1 MAFAAAAFRG
11 VVVFSSATRTPMLR
25 GELQC
30 RRGALARAI
39 SSPIAGLRSSFLP
52 SRSVKPA
59 SAALTGRGLRPGMS
73 RIQPLAPERGSPL
86 VVEAKRP
93 AMACTKR
100 SRSRK
105 SVARASGFR
114 VRLSSP
120 GGRNVLRR
128 RRAKGRK
135 NLCPSSNPNS
145 GKYA

>member
-1 MAFAAAAFRG
+1 MALAAAALRG
-11 VVVFSSATRTPMLR
+11 AVVFSSAALTPTLR

-30 RRGALARAI
+30 RRGALARAM
-39 SSPIAGLRSSFLP
+39 SSPIAGLRSSFLH

-59 SAALTGRGLRPGMS
+59 SSALTGRGLRPGMS
-73 RIQPLAPERGSPL
+73 RINPLAPQRGSPL
-86 VVEAKRP
+86 VVEAKKP

-105 SVARASGFR
+105 SVARSSGFR

-120 GGRNVLRR
+120 AGRNVLRR

-135 NLCPSSNPNS
+135 NLCPCTNPNS